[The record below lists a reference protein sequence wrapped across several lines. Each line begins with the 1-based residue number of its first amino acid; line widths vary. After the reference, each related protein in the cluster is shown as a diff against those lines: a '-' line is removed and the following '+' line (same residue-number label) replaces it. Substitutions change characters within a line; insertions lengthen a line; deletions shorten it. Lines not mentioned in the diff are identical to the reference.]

1 MSVARA
7 RSFLL
12 VVVVVE
18 RGRGCCGGNIQQQ
31 HDWKWRREQERR
43 AGRAGAVRRR
53 QEQPQ
58 PEQSGRGNN
67 IMEKWPRWR
76 EPRAVAPGV
85 RFGDSGGRRG
95 PDPYSDTNVTKFET
109 ETGWRPAPPLPRP
122 AGRFQKDV
130 QQQKK
135 KDEEIKEKRRENK
148 KSESSR
154 VLSLKLSLEVSMTFE
169 IGLGFS
175 LCSFSTKW
183 KRRTSFDGL
192 AAARVCRYL
201 FLLYLVFFSLHIRH
215 HGRL

>member
-1 MSVARA
+1 MAARTGTPRRPR
-7 RSFLL
+7 RSRTAKTRTAAAGA
-12 VVVVVE
+12 E
-18 RGRGCCGGNIQQQ
+18 R
-31 HDWKWRREQERR
+31 KREQHYGKMAAMERTESRR
-43 AGRAGAVRRR
+43 AGS
-53 QEQPQ
+53 PL
-58 PEQSGRGNN
+58 RGF
-67 IMEKWPRWR
+67 R
-76 EPRAVAPGV
+76 
-85 RFGDSGGRRG
+85 
-95 PDPYSDTNVTKFET
+95 
-109 ETGWRPAPPLPRP
+109 RPARPRP
-122 AGRFQKDV
+122 VFRHQCHEIRNRNGLAASPPPSPAQPAASKRMCNN
-130 QQQKK
+130 KK